1 MTRYRIILSNIV
13 FSLQL
18 ILLLLLL
25 FYHQVTVPEWLMSA
39 GRFHPLLLHFPITLL
54 LLLLIILFFRSHW
67 KHLQGFDELFG
78 IILLHA
84 VLFATVTAI
93 SGIILSTENDYDP
106 ALLTRH
112 RWLGG
117 ATAIISYLCW
127 LVYMRPGI
135 SFRLFQVMMLIC
147 TALLVIGSHNGG
159 ILTHGEDYLTIR
171 SKNDL
176 IILKKPATDSSSV
189 YEAAIQPLLEAR
201 CYSCHNEKKAKGNFV
216 MTQNDRFLK
225 GGKEG
230 IPWKPGEPENSL
242 LIKRLLLDAED
253 KKHMPP
259 KGKTQLTETEIS
271 LLHQWIGKGA
281 SFEKAFRDYPAIDSF
296 RIFAS
301 SFSIPQD
308 DIFFEPTVY
317 TFKSAD
323 PDIISKLNNPYRSI
337 TPKNK
342 RSPALLLT
350 FYVSQQFK
358 PEMLEECKP
367 LSQQV
372 ISINLSKMP
381 LEDDGLKTIAQFEN
395 LEELILNGTK
405 ISGAT
410 LYLLESCKK
419 LEILSLA
426 NTKVSFKSIE
436 GLGKLSSLKKVYLWQ
451 SGLSQTE
458 INTLSKKFP
467 EIYWDH
473 GTITDSSE
481 ILKLTTPLIN
491 NPEKTIFNDSER
503 LVLRHP
509 MPGVSILFTLDG
521 NDPDTTSSTV
531 YQEPITISGPT
542 KVKARA
548 IMPGWYA
555 SEINEWALYSTGIKS
570 SEAVLLSSPDP
581 KHALQ
586 GGKSLI
592 DGNKAESNNLMVNWL
607 GFRNNSCKAR
617 FRFNQADSISTVVLS
632 MANNHASYIFP
643 PQSVTILGGKDTN
656 HLKPIGRLIPVQ
668 PAKYGKVGNQ
678 AYSVPVKKGIYK
690 YILVEV
696 NPVISLP
703 LWHSGKKERGW
714 IFIDEVFFY

>member
-1 MTRYRIILSNIV
+1 
-13 FSLQL
+13 
-18 ILLLLLL
+18 
-25 FYHQVTVPEWLMSA
+25 
-39 GRFHPLLLHFPITLL
+39 
-54 LLLLIILFFRSHW
+54 
-67 KHLQGFDELFG
+67 
-78 IILLHA
+78 
-84 VLFATVTAI
+84 
-93 SGIILSTENDYDP
+93 
-106 ALLTRH
+106 
-112 RWLGG
+112 
-117 ATAIISYLCW
+117 
-127 LVYMRPGI
+127 
-135 SFRLFQVMMLIC
+135 
-147 TALLVIGSHNGG
+147 
-159 ILTHGEDYLTIR
+159 
-171 SKNDL
+171 
-176 IILKKPATDSSSV
+176 
-189 YEAAIQPLLEAR
+189 
-201 CYSCHNEKKAKGNFV
+201 
-216 MTQNDRFLK
+216 MTQIDRFLK

-259 KGKTQLTETEIS
+259 KGKTQLTETEIA

-281 SFEKAFRDYPAIDSF
+281 SFDKAFRDYPASDSF

-301 SFSIPQD
+301 SFIIPQD
-308 DIFFEPTVY
+308 DLFSEPTAY

-367 LSQQV
+367 LRQQV

-405 ISGAT
+405 ISGST

-419 LEILSLA
+419 LEMLSLA

-458 INTLSKKFP
+458 INTLSNKFP

-473 GTITDSSE
+473 GTIADSSE
-481 ILKLTTPLIN
+481 RLKLTTPLIN
-491 NPEKTIFNDSER
+491 NPEKTIFNDSES

-521 NDPDTTSSTV
+521 NDPDTTSSKV
-531 YQEPITISGPT
+531 YQKPITITGPT

-555 SEINEWALYSTGIKS
+555 SEINEWVLYSSGIKP
-570 SEAVLLSSPDP
+570 SEAVLLSNPDP

-586 GGKSLI
+586 GGESLI

-607 GFRNNSCKAR
+607 GFRNNSCKVR

-632 MANNHASYIFP
+632 MANNHGSYIFP
-643 PQSVTILGGKDTN
+643 PESVTILGGNDTN
-656 HLKPIGRLIPVQ
+656 HLKPIGRLMPAQ